1 MDGDVNE
8 RGEIEPFKGVVMEL
22 TKEDLEFIEESLLYT
37 RKSFEE
43 YQSYP
48 SYEYKQQRLK
58 RVNDVLAKIREMKR
72 DSSNK

>member
-1 MDGDVNE
+1 MQ
-8 RGEIEPFKGVVMEL
+8 L

-48 SYEYKQQRLK
+48 S
-58 RVNDVLAKIREMKR
+58 
-72 DSSNK
+72 